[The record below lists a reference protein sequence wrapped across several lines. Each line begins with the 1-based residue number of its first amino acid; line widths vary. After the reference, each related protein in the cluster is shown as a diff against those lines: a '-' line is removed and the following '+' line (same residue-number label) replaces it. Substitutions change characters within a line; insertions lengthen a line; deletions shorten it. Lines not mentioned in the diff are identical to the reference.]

1 MKRSSPQLKSSNTA
15 HQSAISPQ
23 SGLSTPPPHLATHN
37 EENKTYRGK
46 DLTGRQFGRLT
57 VLGRG
62 TDYISPK
69 GRHHVRWLC
78 QCECGNTT
86 EVQTG
91 TLVAG
96 KSKSCGC
103 LQRELARARASIP
116 KQGTDL
122 TNKRFG
128 RLTALKHVY
137 SKPNEGHIWECKCDC
152 GNTVYLP
159 AKHLNS
165 GIVNSCGCL
174 RDEKISKVN
183 LIHGLSHKSRLYNV
197 WVGMR
202 QRCNDPNHRSY
213 KNYGGRGIS
222 VCSEWGDFTK
232 FQDWAA
238 SHGYDPNAKY
248 GDCTLDRIDVNGNYE
263 PSNCRWAN
271 AKEQAANKRKLS
283 TIIN

>member
-1 MKRSSPQLKSSNTA
+1 MQLKSSNTA
-15 HQSAISPQ
+15 SPSATNTQ
-23 SGLSTPPPHLATHN
+23 SGLSTSPISATTRN
-37 EENKTYRGK
+37 EGIKPYRER
-46 DLTGRQFGRLT
+46 DLTGEQFGRLT

-62 TDYISPK
+62 TDYINPK
-69 GRHHVRWLC
+69 GTHRVRWLC
-78 QCECGNTT
+78 RCECGNIT
-86 EVQTG
+86 EVQPG
-91 TLVAG
+91 TLLNG
-96 KSKSCGC
+96 KTKSCGC
-103 LQRELARARASIP
+103 LQRELARARASTP
-116 KQGTDL
+116 KPGVDL
-122 TNKRFG
+122 INKRFG
-128 RLTALKHVY
+128 RLTALRHVY
-137 SKPNEGHIWECKCDC
+137 STPKEGHIWECKCDC
-152 GNTVYLP
+152 GNTVYLA

-174 RDEKISKVN
+174 RKEILSKVN
-183 LIHGLSHKSRLYNV
+183 TVHGLSHKSRLYNV

-202 QRCNDPNHRSY
+202 QRCNDPNHHSY

-222 VCSEWGDFTK
+222 VCSEWDDFTK

-283 TIIN
+283 TISN